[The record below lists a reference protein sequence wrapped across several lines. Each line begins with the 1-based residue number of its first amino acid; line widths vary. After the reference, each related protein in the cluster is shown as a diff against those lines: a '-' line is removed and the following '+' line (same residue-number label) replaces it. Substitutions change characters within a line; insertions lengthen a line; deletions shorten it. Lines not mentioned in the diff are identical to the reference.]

1 MAIALANGI
10 NYSSVNVQVIIP
22 VIGLVTGITK
32 IEYNKEVQIDDNY
45 SLGQDPT
52 SRGYGQ
58 NKYSGSITIF
68 KDIWNLIV
76 DASPLKDPLLL
87 PPFDITIVFGGTA
100 TGGFRKEV
108 LNAVNFKADPMGV
121 NAGDT
126 KILID
131 IPLAIG
137 NITKS

>member
-22 VIGLVTGITK
+22 IVGLVTGITK

-45 SLGQDPT
+45 SLSQDPT

-58 NKYSGSITIF
+58 NKYSGSITLF
-68 KDIWNLIV
+68 KEIWNRII
-76 DASPLKDPLLL
+76 DASPLKDPLNL

-100 TGGFRKEV
+100 TGGYRKEV
-108 LNAVNFKADPMGV
+108 LHAVNFKSDPMMVG
-121 NAGDT
+121 AGDT
-126 KILID
+126 KILVD

-137 NITKS
+137 GMTKA